1 MVRHT
6 HRRRQS
12 RGRRRNTRRSRRTQ
26 RGGFSFSSFFG
37 IGSKDL
43 AELQQELAAEQD
55 PIKKAEIQEKLDLEM
70 LEQNYEKDKKKI
82 KDRVANGA
90 NGAAISSTSVNN
102 MTRSSD
108 GRFQSPAAT
117 ANGNGLGVSNMF
129 SGGRRKSRRYRR
141 R

>member
-1 MVRHT
+1 M
-6 HRRRQS
+6 
-12 RGRRRNTRRSRRTQ
+12 
-26 RGGFSFSSFFG
+26 
-37 IGSKDL
+37 
-43 AELQQELAAEQD
+43 EEQD
-55 PIKKAEIQEKLDLEM
+55 PIKKAEIQKELDLEM

-108 GRFQSPAAT
+108 GRFQSSNGNGT
-117 ANGNGLGVSNMF
+117 ANGMGMGAAASSSMF
-129 SGGRRKSRRYRR
+129 GGRRRRSHRR